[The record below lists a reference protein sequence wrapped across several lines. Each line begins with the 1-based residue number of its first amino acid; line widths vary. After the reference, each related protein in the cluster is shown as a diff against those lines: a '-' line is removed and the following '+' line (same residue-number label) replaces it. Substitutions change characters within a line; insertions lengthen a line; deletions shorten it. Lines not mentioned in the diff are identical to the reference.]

1 MATLTKRKMNIGH
14 HTILMDLAIT
24 RFIDQEAREAEAAAL
39 VALGQAIYDDWKSE
53 YEPHL
58 PVLTRFID
66 PKEFD
71 ELTLYQYHVKTKEE
85 RSFTHG
91 NGQVVNRAASWDTK
105 MIGLPLIGVEAS
117 RHLTQMRNKGFVA
130 GECTFSSHWQDKG
143 PIEERA
149 REEGRLDSWPK
160 AFNPR
165 YMANGHHA
173 VPLPAPIKVVFG
185 SGYANL
191 RPTKEMA
198 SQTGPN
204 TMHDKWLTSWV
215 TARTYD
221 AYRKLGEAIDA
232 RVKNEAKML
241 QTIDLLIR
249 EAGTYENLLK
259 TWPEAADVE
268 ERLFG
273 PKATGK
279 MLTVVTPEAAGLIC
293 KNMQARGVKSSI
305 CEIPAVV
312 TATAAAT
319 GNMAAA
325 INA

>member
-24 RFIDQEAREAEAAAL
+24 RFVDQEAREAEAAAL

-58 PVLTRFID
+58 PVLTRFVD
-66 PKEFD
+66 PREFS
-71 ELTLYQYHVKTKEE
+71 ELTLYHYSVKNKDDRT
-85 RSFTHG
+85 FTHG
-91 NGQVVNRAASWDTK
+91 NGQVVSRPASWENK
-105 MIGLPLIGVEAS
+105 GIGLPLLGVEAN
-117 RHLTQMRNKGFVA
+117 RHLMQMRSRGFVA
-130 GECTFSSHWQDKG
+130 GDCTFSSHWQDRE
-143 PIEERA
+143 PINEKIKKEN
-149 REEGRLDSWPK
+149 RLASWPK
-160 AFNPR
+160 GFSFSHMVNAQ
-165 YMANGHHA
+165 HLI
-173 VPLPAPIKVVFG
+173 PLPAPIKVING
-185 SGYANL
+185 QCYAVL
-191 RPTKEMA
+191 YPTKEVA
-198 SQTGPN
+198 TREK
-204 TMHDKWLTSWV
+204 MHNSWMTSWI

-221 AYRKLGEAIDA
+221 AYRKLGEAIDT

-268 ERLFG
+268 EKLFG
-273 PKATGK
+273 PKATSK

-293 KNMQARGVKSSI
+293 KNMQSRGVKSSI

-325 INA
+325 ISA